1 MSKTACSRF
10 AMLLAAIFQ
19 KFIYFEKE
27 AVLESWETK
36 FIERFYSRR
45 ENVFA
50 RNVRHC
56 IAVEWGGKDGKSEIT
71 GHSFQ

>member
-1 MSKTACSRF
+1 
-10 AMLLAAIFQ
+10 MLLAAIFQ

-45 ENVFA
+45 ENAFA
-50 RNVRHC
+50 RNVSHC
-56 IAVEWGGKDGKSEIT
+56 IAVEWGG
-71 GHSFQ
+71 